1 MVTSNIAVYRFSL
14 VFVWL
19 NMNNPERVGSFPQ
32 FFWGMVAV
40 AIALTVGA
48 IVGGSAIRSLR
59 VSDSL
64 TVIGSAK
71 RPIQADYVV
80 WQSSV
85 STQQPTLQQA
95 YQDLKRYSERV
106 VTYLQ
111 SQKISGDAI
120 TLNAIAIEVIPENIN
135 GNATGK
141 TLAYKL
147 TQRFEVKSKDVNGIA
162 KVAQFSTDLIN
173 EGIPFVSDAP
183 QYLYTELTKLRVEM
197 IAEAAKDAKSRAD
210 AIASVTGSK
219 VGVVRRAETDAF
231 QITPRFSTEVS
242 GGGVYNTTTID
253 KDITSVVSITFAVD

>member
-1 MVTSNIAVYRFSL
+1 MA
-14 VFVWL
+14 
-19 NMNNPERVGSFPQ
+19 NPEKVGGFPQ
-32 FFWGMVAV
+32 VFWGMVAI
-40 AIALTVGA
+40 AIALTGGA
-48 IVGGSAIRSLR
+48 IIGSSALRSLR
-59 VSDSL
+59 ASDSL
-64 TVIGSAK
+64 TIIGSAK
-71 RPIQADYVV
+71 RPIQSDYVV

-106 VTYLQ
+106 IAYLQ
-111 SQKISGDAI
+111 SQKISNDAI
-120 TLNAIAIEVIPENIN
+120 SLSAIATEAIPEYIN
-135 GNATGK
+135 GNPTGK

-162 KVAQFSTDLIN
+162 KVAQSSTDLIN

-183 QYLYTELTKLRVEM
+183 QYLYTELSQLRVEM

-210 AIASVTGSK
+210 AIASVTGSR

-253 KDITSVVSITFAVD
+253 KDITAVVSITFAVD